1 MYNSSEV
8 HMNIGFIILWSLKSY
23 LERVLYFL
31 RIIMQILLNTMIQ
44 IVMQNDK
51 NDIQQLI
58 IHFC

>member
-1 MYNSSEV
+1 MYNPSEV

-51 NDIQQLI
+51 NDIQ
-58 IHFC
+58 